1 MARRGSRPPAAVR
14 AKPHGGTGRLGRRDS
29 LGLGV
34 LALLAAACGRP
45 ALAQPQPSALVPDS
59 TTLLLPGPEGNT
71 IAQWAQEV
79 ATRLARGLPHAVA
92 LHSLVLGGP
101 DGVTAANRFATTEAG
116 DGRLLLALPGLA
128 AQARLVGESRAQFDP
143 EGWLPVCVS
152 WQPAV
157 LAGRGRYPLAG
168 NRPLRL
174 ALSTPGAPETAAL
187 LALDLM
193 GHPAVPLFNLT
204 GPAAEAALAAG
215 EVDAMVIAAPAA
227 LRRAA
232 ELGLTPWLELEVPGR
247 RDYPELPST
256 GMAATLP
263 APLAAA
269 EAGFAALRLR
279 AALMLPRLTSADVV
293 AAWRRAALRW
303 QEEEMRQPMEGAALA
318 LAGAE
323 ARAMVAALTPT
334 PTAVLAYREW
344 LLRRLGFQAA

>member
-1 MARRGSRPPAAVR
+1 M
-14 AKPHGGTGRLGRRDS
+14 
-29 LGLGV
+29 
-34 LALLAAACGRP
+34 
-45 ALAQPQPSALVPDS
+45 AQPQPAALAPDR
-59 TTLLLPGPEGNT
+59 TTLLLPGPEGGVV
-71 IAQWAQEV
+71 ARWAQDV
-79 ATRLARGLPHAVA
+79 TTRLARGLPHAVA

-101 DGVTAANRFATTEAG
+101 DGVTAANRFATMESG
-116 DGRLLLALPGLA
+116 EGRLLLAMPGLA
-128 AQARLVGESRAQFDP
+128 AQARLIGESRAQFDP
-143 EGWLPVCVS
+143 EGWLPICVS
-152 WQPAV
+152 CQPAV

-187 LALDLM
+187 LALDLL

-204 GPAAEAALAAG
+204 GPAAEAALAAN
-215 EVDAMVIAAPAA
+215 EADAMVIASPAA

-256 GMAATLP
+256 GMAITHP
-263 APLAAA
+263 VPLAAA

-279 AALMLPRLTSADVV
+279 TALMLPPLTSADVV

-303 QEEEMRQPMEGAALA
+303 QEEETHQSADGAALA
-318 LAGAE
+318 LVGAE
-323 ARAMVAALTPT
+323 ARAVTSALTPS